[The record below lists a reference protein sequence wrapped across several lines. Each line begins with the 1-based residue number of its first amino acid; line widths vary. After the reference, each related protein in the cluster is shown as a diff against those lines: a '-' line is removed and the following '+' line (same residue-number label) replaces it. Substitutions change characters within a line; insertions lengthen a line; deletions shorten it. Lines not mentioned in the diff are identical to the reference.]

1 MEARCGGPAQRLTS
15 ILLRKRMSGAYVVM
29 PAPGDEAS
37 LRADVAGIHAFLTAK
52 KTWMAG
58 GRPDV

>member
-1 MEARCGGPAQRLTS
+1 
-15 ILLRKRMSGAYVVM
+15 MSGAYVVM